1 MVKKLIVL
9 PDVKNLR
16 LTNLNQRTI
25 DKLNLQV
32 LRGVDENQPNFEDKK
47 NSVGHIDLYYHKKL
61 IYYDIKH
68 PDEIFLDVG
77 LNDSDFERVVND
89 IKAGNIK
96 NIYLSTIFS
105 IESVFTTSSRH
116 DGWSKDIIFHE
127 FNQAIGEI
135 EKFSIEYR
143 VK

>member
-1 MVKKLIVL
+1 
-9 PDVKNLR
+9 
-16 LTNLNQRTI
+16 
-25 DKLNLQV
+25 
-32 LRGVDENQPNFEDKK
+32 
-47 NSVGHIDLYYHKKL
+47 L

-77 LNDSDFERVVND
+77 LNDSDFERVLND